1 MKLTQDMFSLF
12 GMVRKYEA
20 LASILLPALCL
31 RNIHAAE
38 ALYTGNNCREKLQIR
53 YATLRV

>member
-1 MKLTQDMFSLF
+1 MKVTQDMFSLF
-12 GMVRKYEA
+12 GMVKKYEA
-20 LASILLPALCL
+20 LAAILLPALCF

-38 ALYTGNNCREKLQIR
+38 VLYTGKNCNEKLQIR